1 MLGSSTDNLT
11 PSDLKMMDRF
21 LDEELQAR
29 KQNLERQ
36 VRDFVGFALVV
47 KEWRKSVAG
56 SVVEF

>member
-36 VRDFVGFALVV
+36 VRGFVGFALVV
-47 KEWRKSVAG
+47 KEWRKSVAR